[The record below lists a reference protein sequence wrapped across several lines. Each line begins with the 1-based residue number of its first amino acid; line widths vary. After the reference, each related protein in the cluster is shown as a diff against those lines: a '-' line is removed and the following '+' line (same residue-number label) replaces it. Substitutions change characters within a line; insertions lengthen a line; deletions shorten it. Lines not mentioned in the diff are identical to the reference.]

1 MTISDAA
8 KNFDFNSWFGNAALP
23 VESADVYTRGDLVGR
38 INYLGRRIEEEHRVA
53 AAGVEAEES
62 LGDAPA
68 AEGLTE
74 EYTSLL
80 QEFAESRVTVYLRA
94 LTKPERKAVRKAH
107 DAAQK
112 GIKEGDEG
120 FVLRLVTASII
131 GLQAP
136 GQAERTDVRMTLGQV
151 QDLYTRIGE
160 AQMAELYRAEE
171 TATNAAPRVSADFLP
186 KPSGP
191 AAGPES

>member
-1 MTISDAA
+1 MPIPEAA
-8 KNFDFNSWFGNAALP
+8 QKFDFDSWFGDAALP

-38 INYLGRRIEEEHRVA
+38 INYLGRRLEEEQRIT
-53 AAGVEAEES
+53 AAGVEGEAS
-62 LGDAPA
+62 LGDATA
-68 AEGLTE
+68 AEDLTE
-74 EYTSLL
+74 EYTTLL
-80 QEFAESRVTVYLRA
+80 QEFADSRVTVYLRA

-112 GIKEGDEG
+112 GIQEGDEG
-120 FVLRLVTASII
+120 FVLRLVAASIV

-136 GQAERTDVRMTLGQV
+136 GQTERSDVRMSLGQV
-151 QDLYTRIGE
+151 QELYTRIGE

-171 TATNAAPRVSADFLP
+171 TATNAAPRVSADFLR

-191 AAGPES
+191 GVGPES

>member
-1 MTISDAA
+1 MPIPETAQ
-8 KNFDFNSWFGNAALP
+8 KFDFNSWFGNAALP

-38 INYLGRRIEEEHRVA
+38 INYLGRRIEEEQRVA
-53 AAGVEAEES
+53 AAGVEGEAS
-62 LGDAPA
+62 LGEATTVED
-68 AEGLTE
+68 LTE
-74 EYTSLL
+74 EYTTLL
-80 QEFAESRVTVYLRA
+80 QEFADSRVTVYLRA

-120 FVLRLVTASII
+120 FVLRLVAASIV

-136 GQAERTDVRMTLGQV
+136 GQTERTDVRMTLGQV

-160 AQMAELYRAEE
+160 AQMSELYRAEE